1 MDYSRSDFSG
11 EGRRNNYR
19 ENNGGGRNNN
29 YRPREPAPIVA
40 RRVPSNYVDLA
51 QDYMKY
57 HKHLIT
63 TSKLRSLFSLLS
75 EVYNVENLRTED
87 QLLESSIS
95 KLNLM
100 RVRTAYEYGRDT
112 NWNKNVPQFVQ
123 QFIEGAHLL
132 DYLKWFST
140 PQPGSRRA
148 LIDFYHYME
157 ALVAF
162 HRYYGGKENG

>member
-19 ENNGGGRNNN
+19 GNNGGGRNNN
-29 YRPREPAPIVA
+29 YQPREPAPIVA
-40 RRVPSNYVDLA
+40 TRVPSNYVDLA
-51 QDYMKY
+51 QDYMKD

-100 RVRTAYEYGRDT
+100 RVRTAYEYGRD
-112 NWNKNVPQFVQ
+112 NSKYRNIQ
-123 QFIEGAHLL
+123 QFIREAYLL
-132 DYLKWFST
+132 DYLKWFSA
-140 PQPGSRRA
+140 PQPGSRKA